1 MYFSSLHLI
10 GTETVANQQSFSII
24 NLVLNCSPNNGTAT
38 GIAGAISIKN
48 AYHVK
53 ISDCLIAYSSTN
65 GILFSVT
72 NGSVGDTFHVEDS
85 MFFVNS
91 GYDINSSCPLSYFVN
106 NHHFESGSS
115 TALETS
121 GAYYFDNTSTA
132 YVTGAILDT
141 VSAAGF
147 ITNISSGLLILNN
160 IYTYNYTKG
169 PFIAGTCAYLNIS
182 NSIIPSSYGYN
193 INVSSVNFL
202 MDNCILQ
209 NGATSTTGF
218 SYYVF
223 NSKYPSY
230 TAISN
235 CVFTPN
241 VNSLTP
247 SDNYIQLTGS
257 TEAIVQTK
265 NIIGLPSPTL
275 STNPPTSAKVYQNTN
290 PYNIEIDLPVYASTS
305 GTAGYVTVAKG
316 ASSSS
321 LTTIGNQYVSGD
333 TSDTSEQIIR
343 LRVPAGWYYEFTA
356 SGVTFGTAS
365 VFAD

>member
-1 MYFSSLHLI
+1 MANGNDPANIAYIIVDNGFYYVAYKEKVKVPEVVVSAKGVANGLSEEYNDGWDFGPDSYDPTSTANPPYTQTAGILEAVTYKLSGGGGKIIMKNGLYTVSSPIQWANEKNTIQIIGENAI
-10 GTETVANQQSFSII
+10 GTNIPSNVIYPAVTITPDSSFPTSSYIFEINANETVANQQSFSII

-72 NGSVGDTFHVEDS
+72 NGTVGDTFHVEDS

-169 PFIAGTCAYLNIS
+169 PFIAGTCADLNIS

-193 INVSSVNFL
+193 INVGSVNFL
-202 MDNCILQ
+202 MVNCI
-209 NGATSTTGF
+209 
-218 SYYVF
+218 
-223 NSKYPSY
+223 
-230 TAISN
+230 
-235 CVFTPN
+235 
-241 VNSLTP
+241 
-247 SDNYIQLTGS
+247 
-257 TEAIVQTK
+257 
-265 NIIGLPSPTL
+265 
-275 STNPPTSAKVYQNTN
+275 
-290 PYNIEIDLPVYASTS
+290 
-305 GTAGYVTVAKG
+305 
-316 ASSSS
+316 
-321 LTTIGNQYVSGD
+321 
-333 TSDTSEQIIR
+333 
-343 LRVPAGWYYEFTA
+343 
-356 SGVTFGTAS
+356 
-365 VFAD
+365 